1 MVNFTTFKNS
11 NHFLDLKK
19 EENCLTEKGLRV
31 YIKDSKKALSRLGIS
46 IPKSEANAVR
56 RNKFRRKIK
65 EVVRGLE
72 AKKSFDIYIVGT
84 KKGSNLTY
92 KELSRVIAS
101 HPKLKKNWRLQV

>member
-19 EENCLTEKGLRV
+19 EENCLTEQGLKV
-31 YIKDSKKALSRLGIS
+31 YIQDSNERLSKLAIS
-46 IPKSEANAVR
+46 LPKSEANAVK

-72 AKKSFDIYIVGT
+72 VNNIFYIYIVGT
-84 KKGSNLTY
+84 KKATKLQY
-92 KELSRVIAS
+92 KELRNIIES
-101 HPKLKKNWRLQV
+101 HPKLK

>member
-19 EENCLTEKGLRV
+19 EENCLTEQGLKV
-31 YIKDSKKALSRLGIS
+31 YIQDSNEKLSKLAIS
-46 IPKSEANAVR
+46 LPKSEANAVK

-72 AKKSFDIYIVGT
+72 INNIFYFYIVGT
-84 KKGSNLTY
+84 NKATKLQY
-92 KELSRVIAS
+92 KELRNIIES
-101 HPKLKKNWRLQV
+101 HPKLK

>member
-19 EENCLTEKGLRV
+19 EENCLTEQGLKV
-31 YIKDSKKALSRLGIS
+31 YIQDSNERLSKLAIS
-46 IPKSEANAVR
+46 LPKSEANAVK

-72 AKKSFDIYIVGT
+72 IKNIFYIYIVGT
-84 KKGSNLTY
+84 NKATKLQY
-92 KELSRVIAS
+92 KELRNIIES
-101 HPKLKKNWRLQV
+101 HPKLK

>member
-19 EENCLTEKGLRV
+19 EENCLTEQGLKV
-31 YIKDSKKALSRLGIS
+31 YIQDSNERLSKLAIS
-46 IPKSEANAVR
+46 LPKSEANAVK

-72 AKKSFDIYIVGT
+72 INNIFYMYIVGT
-84 KKGSNLTY
+84 NKATKLQY
-92 KELSRVIAS
+92 KELRNIIES
-101 HPKLKKNWRLQV
+101 HPKLK

>member
-19 EENCLTEKGLRV
+19 EENCLTEQGLKV
-31 YIKDSKKALSRLGIS
+31 YIQDSNERLSKLAIS
-46 IPKSEANAVR
+46 LPKSEANAVK

-72 AKKSFDIYIVGT
+72 INNIFYIYIVGT
-84 KKGSNLTY
+84 KKATKLKY
-92 KELSRVIAS
+92 KELRKIIES
-101 HPKLKKNWRLQV
+101 HPKLK

>member
-19 EENCLTEKGLRV
+19 EENCLTEQGLKV
-31 YIKDSKKALSRLGIS
+31 YIQDSNERLSKLAIS
-46 IPKSEANAVR
+46 LPKSEANAVK

-72 AKKSFDIYIVGT
+72 INNIFYIYIVGT
-84 KKGSNLTY
+84 NKATKLRY
-92 KELSRVIAS
+92 KEL
-101 HPKLKKNWRLQV
+101 RLSLIHI

>member
-19 EENCLTEKGLRV
+19 EENCLTEQGLKV
-31 YIKDSKKALSRLGIS
+31 YIQDSNERLSKLAIS
-46 IPKSEANAVR
+46 LPKSEANAVK

-72 AKKSFDIYIVGT
+72 INNIFYIYIVGT
-84 KKGSNLTY
+84 NKATKLQY
-92 KELSRVIAS
+92 KELRNIIES
-101 HPKLKKNWRLQV
+101 HPKLR

>member
-19 EENCLTEKGLRV
+19 EENCLTEQGLKV
-31 YIKDSKKALSRLGIS
+31 YIQDSNERLSKLAIS
-46 IPKSEANAVR
+46 LPKSEANAVK

-72 AKKSFDIYIVGT
+72 INNIFYIYIVGT
-84 KKGSNLTY
+84 NKAKKLQY
-92 KELSRVIAS
+92 KELRNIIES
-101 HPKLKKNWRLQV
+101 HPKLK

>member
-19 EENCLTEKGLRV
+19 EENCLTEQGLKV
-31 YIKDSKKALSRLGIS
+31 YIQDSNERLSKLAIS
-46 IPKSEANAVR
+46 LPKSEANAVK

-72 AKKSFDIYIVGT
+72 INNIFYIYIVGT
-84 KKGSNLTY
+84 KKATKLKY
-92 KELSRVIAS
+92 KELRNIIES
-101 HPKLKKNWRLQV
+101 HPKLN

>member
-19 EENCLTEKGLRV
+19 EENCLTEQGLKV
-31 YIKDSKKALSRLGIS
+31 YIQDSNERLSKLAIS
-46 IPKSEANAVR
+46 LPKSEANAVK

-65 EVVRGLE
+65 EVVKGLE

-84 KKGSNLTY
+84 NKATKLQY
-92 KELSRVIAS
+92 KELRNIIES
-101 HPKLKKNWRLQV
+101 HPKLK

>member
-19 EENCLTEKGLRV
+19 EENCLTEQGLKV
-31 YIKDSKKALSRLGIS
+31 YIQDSNERLSKLAIS
-46 IPKSEANAVR
+46 LPKSEANAVK

-72 AKKSFDIYIVGT
+72 VNNIFYIYIVGT
-84 KKGSNLTY
+84 NKATKLQY
-92 KELSRVIAS
+92 KELRNIIES
-101 HPKLKKNWRLQV
+101 HPKLK

>member
-19 EENCLTEKGLRV
+19 EENCLTEQGLKV
-31 YIKDSKKALSRLGIS
+31 YIQDSNERLSKLAIS
-46 IPKSEANAVR
+46 LPKSEANAVK

-72 AKKSFDIYIVGT
+72 INNIFYIYIVGT
-84 KKGSNLTY
+84 NKATKLQY
-92 KELSRVIAS
+92 KELRNIIES
-101 HPKLKKNWRLQV
+101 HPKLKQK

>member
-19 EENCLTEKGLRV
+19 EENCLTEQGLKV
-31 YIKDSKKALSRLGIS
+31 YIQDSNERLSKLAIS
-46 IPKSEANAVR
+46 LPKSEANAVK

-72 AKKSFDIYIVGT
+72 INNIFYIYIVGT
-84 KKGSNLTY
+84 NKATKLRY
-92 KELSRVIAS
+92 KELRNIIES
-101 HPKLKKNWRLQV
+101 HPKLK

>member
-19 EENCLTEKGLRV
+19 EENCLTEQGLKV
-31 YIKDSKKALSRLGIS
+31 YIQDSNERLSKLAIS
-46 IPKSEANAVR
+46 LPKSEANAVK

-72 AKKSFDIYIVGT
+72 INNIFYIYIVATNKAT
-84 KKGSNLTY
+84 KLQY
-92 KELSRVIAS
+92 KELRNIIES
-101 HPKLKKNWRLQV
+101 HPKLK

>member
-19 EENCLTEKGLRV
+19 EENCLTEQGLKV
-31 YIKDSKKALSRLGIS
+31 YIQDSNEKLSKLAIS
-46 IPKSEANAVR
+46 LPKSEANAVK

-72 AKKSFDIYIVGT
+72 INNIFYIYIVGT
-84 KKGSNLTY
+84 KKATKLQY
-92 KELSRVIAS
+92 KELRNIIES
-101 HPKLKKNWRLQV
+101 HPKLK

>member
-19 EENCLTEKGLRV
+19 EENCLTEQGLKV
-31 YIKDSKKALSRLGIS
+31 YIQDSNERLSKLAIS
-46 IPKSEANAVR
+46 LPKSEANAVK

-72 AKKSFDIYIVGT
+72 INNILYIYIVGT
-84 KKGSNLTY
+84 KKATKLKY
-92 KELSRVIAS
+92 KELRNIIES
-101 HPKLKKNWRLQV
+101 HPKLK

>member
-19 EENCLTEKGLRV
+19 EENCLTEQGLKV
-31 YIKDSKKALSRLGIS
+31 YIQDSNERLSKLAIS
-46 IPKSEANAVR
+46 LPKSEANAVK

-72 AKKSFDIYIVGT
+72 INNIFYIYIVGT
-84 KKGSNLTY
+84 KKATKLQY
-92 KELSRVIAS
+92 KELRKIIES
-101 HPKLKKNWRLQV
+101 HPKLK

>member
-19 EENCLTEKGLRV
+19 EENCLTEQGLKI
-31 YIKDSKKALSRLGIS
+31 YIEDSNEKLSRLAIS
-46 IPKSEANAVR
+46 LPKSEANAVK

-72 AKKSFDIYIVGT
+72 INNIFYIYIVGT
-84 KKGSNLTY
+84 KNATKLKYN
-92 KELSRVIAS
+92 ELRNIIES
-101 HPKLKKNWRLQV
+101 HPKLK

>member
-19 EENCLTEKGLRV
+19 EENCLTEQGLKI
-31 YIKDSKKALSRLGIS
+31 YIEDSNEKLSRLAIS
-46 IPKSEANAVR
+46 LPKSEANAVK

-72 AKKSFDIYIVGT
+72 INNIFYIYIVGT
-84 KKGSNLTY
+84 KKATKLKY
-92 KELSRVIAS
+92 KELRNIIES
-101 HPKLKKNWRLQV
+101 HPKLK

>member
-19 EENCLTEKGLRV
+19 EENCLTEQGLKV
-31 YIKDSKKALSRLGIS
+31 YIQDSNERLSKLAIS
-46 IPKSEANAVR
+46 LPKSEANAVK

-72 AKKSFDIYIVGT
+72 INNIFYIYIVGT
-84 KKGSNLTY
+84 NKATKLQY
-92 KELSRVIAS
+92 KELRNIIES
-101 HPKLKKNWRLQV
+101 HPKLN

>member
-19 EENCLTEKGLRV
+19 EENCLTEQGLKV
-31 YIKDSKKALSRLGIS
+31 YIQDSNERLSKLAIS
-46 IPKSEANAVR
+46 LPKSEANAVK

-72 AKKSFDIYIVGT
+72 INNIFYIYIVGT
-84 KKGSNLTY
+84 NKATKLEY
-92 KELSRVIAS
+92 KELRNIIES
-101 HPKLKKNWRLQV
+101 HPKLK